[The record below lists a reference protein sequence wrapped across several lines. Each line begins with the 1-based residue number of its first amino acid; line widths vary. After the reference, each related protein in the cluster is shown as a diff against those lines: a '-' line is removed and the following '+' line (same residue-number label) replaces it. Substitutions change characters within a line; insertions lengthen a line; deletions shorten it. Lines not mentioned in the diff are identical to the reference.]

1 MAQDQSLIG
10 FLDRKIDDIRDS
22 LRSDIAGLSGKVEA
36 YLKTREQM
44 ELHFEERFVA
54 KRTFKLAVATG
65 LLGFVFIMGLM
76 ATIHGAES
84 VAVAV
89 PKAVSIAK

>member
-44 ELHFEERFVA
+44 ELHFEERFVT
-54 KRTFKLAVATG
+54 KRSFKLAVATG
-65 LLGFVFIMGLM
+65 ILAFIFTMGLLTTLHDLSSM
-76 ATIHGAES
+76 
-84 VAVAV
+84 AVAV
-89 PKAVSIAK
+89 PRAVTIAK